1 MRTAF
6 SRPRPRRFGA
16 ILALLVLATVASIAA
31 NGLASASTTSGGAA
45 RLVLK
50 QHSPATVRGTG
61 FTPRTRV
68 RVTFRVTFVGTQTV
82 VRRPVT
88 NSKGAFMATFPTVVD
103 RCSAWYVTASQP
115 GRATVILRGP
125 ARPMCDPSSTP

>member
-16 ILALLVLATVASIAA
+16 ILALLLLAAVASIAV
-31 NGLASASTTSGGAA
+31 NGLANASTGSGGTA

-50 QHSPATVRGTG
+50 RHDPTTVRGTG
-61 FTPRTRV
+61 FKAQARV
-68 RVTFRVTFVGTQTV
+68 RVTFRGAQTF

-88 NSKGAFMATFPTVVD
+88 NSQGTFTATFPTVAD
-103 RCSAWYVTASQP
+103 RCTAWSVTASQP
-115 GRATVILRGP
+115 GRSTVVLRGP
-125 ARPMCDPSSTP
+125 AKPECAPASTP

>member
-68 RVTFRVTFVGTQTV
+68 RVTFVGTQTV

-88 NSKGAFMATFPTVVD
+88 NPRGAFTATFPTVVD

-115 GRATVILRGP
+115 GRSTVILRGP
-125 ARPMCDPSSTP
+125 AQPMCDPSSTP